1 MNITEVRKEVGTQSE
16 VRLRAVMTTLSD
28 LKYAYASA
36 SVDLC
41 SARRGL
47 SETIALLDSLESL
60 EKKFAILETEADAIL
75 NSVSEPDPYV
85 PAGHPDPYAPA
96 GHVVFNSDETY
107 PL

>member
-16 VRLRAVMTTLSD
+16 VRLQAVMTTLSD

-36 SVDLC
+36 SVDLG

-60 EKKFAILETEADAIL
+60 EKKFSALEVETKMLLDIKDPAITE
-75 NSVSEPDPYV
+75 SVAKPAPSIVPDDI
-85 PAGHPDPYAPA
+85 A
-96 GHVVFNSDETY
+96 F
-107 PL
+107 

>member
-16 VRLRAVMTTLSD
+16 ARLRIVMTTLSE
-28 LKYAYASA
+28 LKYTYASA
-36 SVDLC
+36 SVDLG

-75 NSVSEPDPYV
+75 NSASEPDPC
-85 PAGHPDPYAPA
+85 APA
-96 GHVVFNSDETY
+96 GHVVFNSDETS
-107 PL
+107 PF

>member
-36 SVDLC
+36 SVDLG

-75 NSVSEPDPYV
+75 NSVSEPDPY
-85 PAGHPDPYAPA
+85 APA
-96 GHVVFNSDETY
+96 GHVVFNSDETS
-107 PL
+107 PF